1 MYIGSD
7 ILERLIRGDHKAFRV
22 VFTMAYPK
30 VFAFANGFVKNEA
43 DAADIAQI
51 VFIRLWTK
59 RASLEGVNNF
69 DTYLYV
75 VTKNTVLNYIASKK
89 AVTIDISNI
98 YNVSDNV
105 ASPQEQIEASDL
117 KLLVDM
123 VVSQMPQQRQTVYR
137 LSREE
142 GLTNDEIAK
151 KLGLQKKTVENHIN
165 LALKDIRKSMPALI
179 FLLLAWG

>member
-7 ILERLIRGDHKAFRV
+7 ILERLIMGDHKAFRV
-22 VFTMAYPK
+22 VFTMVYPK
-30 VFAFANGFVKNEA
+30 VFAFANGFVKNET

-59 RASLEGVNNF
+59 RAALAGVKNF

-89 AVTIDISNI
+89 AVTVDISNI
-98 YNVSDNV
+98 YNFSDNV

-123 VVSQMPQQRQTVYR
+123 AVSQMPQQRQTVYR

-165 LALKDIRKSMPALI
+165 LALKDIRKSMPALF
-179 FLLLAWG
+179 FLLLVWG